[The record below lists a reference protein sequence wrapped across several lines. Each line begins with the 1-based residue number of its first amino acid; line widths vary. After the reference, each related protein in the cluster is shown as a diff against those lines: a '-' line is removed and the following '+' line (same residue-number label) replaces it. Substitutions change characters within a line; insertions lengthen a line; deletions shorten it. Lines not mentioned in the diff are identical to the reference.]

1 MVIFHSFGY
10 VYQRVDDLAMKFDF
24 RLKGSPESGSTSLV
38 DEKLGDLTKEFSGE
52 SPAGDW

>member
-1 MVIFHSFGY
+1 MIFHSFGY